1 VQAQFSALSAAQQ
14 ASLFSAQQAQLLAL
28 QQQQQQQQHNPLQ
41 QQQHSHQTQ
50 QQHPFA
56 TSVGS
61 MESVGT
67 VRAALGGGT
76 NHNADVLNSHT
87 LSFNSS
93 GTSGFAYNAVPPLG
107 SNSSSS
113 GGGSSG
119 GGNSNAGIG
128 GGGGIGSGGGSGML
142 SAMPNGP
149 LAPVSTTHRSASSS
163 RASTPLASER
173 LVALDTHHHHSHPA
187 PLSLPHQ
194 HHLLSPALSSG
205 GTGGAANSVP
215 PLGNI
220 VLGPVERR
228 PNNHLPSSGGLG
240 APATLAA
247 LTQGSFDDEGDST
260 NTTTA
265 AAAAALGGLNNS
277 SVHFGGGNTALPIN
291 SSTNPMVA
299 AATAAVANSSL
310 SSADADAAPN
320 RSDDADAALASML
333 SRSSLLPSTMAA
345 PTATHEYS

>member
-1 VQAQFSALSAAQQ
+1 
-14 ASLFSAQQAQLLAL
+14 
-28 QQQQQQQQHNPLQ
+28 
-41 QQQHSHQTQ
+41 
-50 QQHPFA
+50 
-56 TSVGS
+56 
-61 MESVGT
+61 
-67 VRAALGGGT
+67 
-76 NHNADVLNSHT
+76 
-87 LSFNSS
+87 
-93 GTSGFAYNAVPPLG
+93 
-107 SNSSSS
+107 
-113 GGGSSG
+113 
-119 GGNSNAGIG
+119 
-128 GGGGIGSGGGSGML
+128 ML

-228 PNNHLPSSGGLG
+228 TNNPMSGGSSSGSGSGGSSSGSNSHGVLGGLG

-333 SRSSLLPSTMAA
+333 SRSSLLPST
-345 PTATHEYS
+345 TTNEYS